1 MSEQRNVIYRIENA
15 EGDIVNIG
23 ETSDRVTS
31 RMDSKFKETKF
42 IRYAMS
48 NNTYLRIMTPQS
60 RRVSHKEAEA
70 VYLNNFVAKH
80 RAMPILNSKR
90 ESPRISPTEWPSGLR
105 ALARSLNSTELGI
118 SNTSRG
124 RSKTP
129 NQKWIESCEGLKP
142 NDFENYCKDSE
153 IVYEGNGV
161 LYFIGP
167 KHIAVFYKTRMTRR
181 WRYQYSVS
189 HWDFVMDEDSEI
201 KIYDTVKKRVT
212 YWRASGVGKSL
223 FSKITELALR
233 TNW

>member
-1 MSEQRNVIYRIENA
+1 MSEHRNVIYRIEND

-23 ETSDRVTS
+23 ETSDRVRT

-42 IRYAMS
+42 IQYAIS

-70 VYLNNFVAKH
+70 VYLNNFQAKH
-80 RAMPILNSKR
+80 RGLPTLNSRR
-90 ESPRISPTEWPSGLR
+90 ESPRISPTEWGSGLR
-105 ALARSLNSTELGI
+105 SLARSVNSTEIGI
-118 SNTSRG
+118 SNTNRG
-124 RSKTP
+124 RLKTP
-129 NQKWIESCEGLKP
+129 NQKWIESREGLQP

-153 IVYEGNGV
+153 VVYEQSGV

-167 KHIAVFYKTRMTRR
+167 KYSAVFYKKRLTRKWKYR
-181 WRYQYSVS
+181 YSVF
-189 HWDFVMDEDSEI
+189 HWDFFMNENSKIGVYDSGN
-201 KIYDTVKKRVT
+201 KRVT
-212 YWRASGVGKSL
+212 DWTASGVGELL